1 MNTNLYIFIYV
12 FSTVFQVSVMFKNTE
27 FVIRIKKETRCHQ
40 SIDENCHPK
49 HFILSL
55 GGLLGMRGRDR
66 EPDGACGSMSM
77 IPTGMESNYSVPVPW
92 EAADKAS
99 MFLAFISTRCNN

>member
-1 MNTNLYIFIYV
+1 
-12 FSTVFQVSVMFKNTE
+12 MFKNAE
-27 FVIRIKKETRCHQ
+27 FVIRIKETRCHQ
-40 SIDENCHPK
+40 RIDENCHLK

-55 GGLLGMRGRDR
+55 RGLLGMWGRDS
-66 EPDGACGSMSM
+66 EPDGASGSMSM
-77 IPTGMESNYSVPVPW
+77 IPTGMESNYSIPVPW

>member
-1 MNTNLYIFIYV
+1 MSII
-12 FSTVFQVSVMFKNTE
+12 FKNIE
-27 FVIRIKKETRCHQ
+27 FVIRIKRETRCHQ
-40 SIDENCHPK
+40 RIDENCHPK

-55 GGLLGMRGRDR
+55 GGLLGTRGRDR